1 MNKDKFSQLIS
12 VFTLVF
18 ISFYIVNNPDS
29 YKDLLVIDAL
39 TVGIVVLIKS
49 FTLILN
55 SIFNFQLLKA
65 FKVNLNYFFSYKI

>member
-39 TVGIVVLIKS
+39 TVGIVVLIK
-49 FTLILN
+49 
-55 SIFNFQLLKA
+55 NFYTNTK
-65 FKVNLNYFFSYKI
+65 FYF